1 MSRAAVFLD
10 RDGTLN
16 TRPPKHE
23 YVRSPDRFAW
33 LPGAADGAAGLARA
47 GYVLAIVSNQ
57 RGVARGLVSR
67 TTLEEIE
74 AIIQR
79 ELAERG
85 CQAEAF
91 RYCPHEPDEGC
102 RCRKPAPG
110 MIVELADELG
120 LDLARSWMI
129 GDSEDDV
136 LAGEAAGCRTALI
149 GRMPSRSEPD
159 LVASSLLEAS
169 TWISAR

>member
-1 MSRAAVFLD
+1 MSRPAAFLD

-16 TRPPKHE
+16 RRPPEHD
-23 YVRSPDRFAW
+23 YVRSSAGFAW
-33 LPGAADGAAGLARA
+33 LPGAADGAAALAEA

-57 RGVARGLVSR
+57 RGIARGLVSH

-74 AIIQR
+74 MIIQR

-85 CQAEAF
+85 CRAEVF
-91 RYCPHEPDEGC
+91 RYCPHEHDDGC
-102 RCRKPAPG
+102 TCRKPAPG
-110 MIVELADELG
+110 MLVELAEELG

-149 GRMPSRSEPD
+149 GARPSRSRPD
-159 LVASSLLEAS
+159 LVAASLLEAGKR
-169 TWISAR
+169 ISAG